1 MATYRVRPSKQ
12 QAVFTAVGAVVT
24 GTVGTVMMISQGKV
38 TWFLAVWLLFVVG
51 IAGMSL
57 WSAFARNG
65 HLQTI
70 EVEEGDKPPARFGQV
85 MERRD

>member
-12 QAVFTAVGAVVT
+12 QAVFTAVGAVLI
-24 GTVGTVMMISQGKV
+24 GTFGAVMMISKGQV
-38 TWFLAVWLLFVVG
+38 TWFLGLWLLFVVG
-51 IAGMSL
+51 IAGFSL

-65 HLQTI
+65 HMQTI

-85 MERRD
+85 VERQQ